1 MQTVAETP
9 LFARRAADLLSAAER
24 FELITLLAAEPTAG
38 DVIKGTGGVR
48 KLRFRAAGR
57 GKSGGVRVIYYYLD
71 DSRPVLAILLYA
83 KNERENLSADQ
94 LRAVASI
101 ATRIKAKR

>member
-9 LFARRAADLLSAAER
+9 LFARRAEALLSAEER
-24 FELITLLAAEPTAG
+24 FELITLLAIEPTAG
-38 DVIKGTGGVR
+38 DVIKGTAGVR

-71 DSRPVLAILLYA
+71 ESRPVLAILLYA

-94 LRAVASI
+94 LRTVAAI
-101 ATRIKAKR
+101 ATSIKANR